1 MQASAFIN
9 TPLKVYLNHIR
20 LTSMLCIYML
30 PVIKPFIY
38 TQTYT
43 MSPLYDKDD
52 YDLIAN
58 RGICCSSGIQ
68 IILLI
73 LSK

>member
-1 MQASAFIN
+1 MQAFAFIN

-43 MSPLYDKDD
+43 MSPLCDT
-52 YDLIAN
+52 
-58 RGICCSSGIQ
+58 S
-68 IILLI
+68 LLGEKKK
-73 LSK
+73 SYFMT